1 MLATVLSSAMLGID
15 AYIVK
20 VEVDVSGGMPA
31 FSTVGLPDNAI
42 KESRDRV
49 TAAIK
54 NSDFYFPPTRIT
66 ANLAPADIRKAGS
79 AFDLPI
85 AIGVMGATNQVNL
98 ARLENAIILGELAL
112 DGSIRGIQGG
122 LPIAIAAKENGIQDL
137 ILPAEN
143 AKEAAIVEGVNVYP
157 ITSLAE
163 AAAFLN
169 SEKEIAPEPHTLSTH
184 GHKAQPDALLD
195 LLDVKGQEHVKR
207 AIEVAAAGGHN
218 LIMIGPP
225 GSGKTMIAKRIPSIL
240 PRLSID
246 ESLETTK
253 IQSIIGILP
262 NDTPLV
268 VTRP

>member
-20 VEVDVSGGMPA
+20 VEVDVGGGMPS

-42 KESRDRV
+42 RESRDRV

-54 NSDFYFPPTRIT
+54 NAGFYFPPTRIT
-66 ANLAPADIRKAGS
+66 VNLAPADVRKTGS

-85 AIGVMGATNQVNL
+85 AIGIMAATNQVDL
-98 ARLENAIILGELAL
+98 TRLDNAIILGELAL

-122 LPIAIAAKENGIQDL
+122 LPIALTAKENNIRDL
-137 ILPAEN
+137 ILPVEN
-143 AKEAAIVEGVNVYP
+143 AKEAAIVEEVNVYP
-157 ITSLAE
+157 IANLAA

-169 SEKEIAPEPHTLSTH
+169 SEKEIAPEPHTLCTD
-184 GHKAQPDALLD
+184 GHNQPPETYLD

-207 AIEVAAAGGHN
+207 AVEVAAAGGHN

-225 GSGKTMIAKRIPSIL
+225 
-240 PRLSID
+240 RLWKD
-246 ESLETTK
+246 DDREA
-253 IQSIIGILP
+253 
-262 NDTPLV
+262 DPLDSSEAF
-268 VTRP
+268 RR